1 MKMNK
6 WQKYYCDKYHN
17 GKEPRN
23 KIGKMEFFTLAPI
36 KDYVIVDFPE
46 IKNSTGVV
54 PASTQEFKVTFDELD
69 MSNGLISVE
78 SLAGNL
84 PLWVSRKYKIR
95 TR

>member
-1 MKMNK
+1 M
-6 WQKYYCDKYHN
+6 
-17 GKEPRN
+17 RN
-23 KIGKMEFFTLAPI
+23 KNFKEVKET
-36 KDYVIVDFPE
+36 
-46 IKNSTGVV
+46 NV